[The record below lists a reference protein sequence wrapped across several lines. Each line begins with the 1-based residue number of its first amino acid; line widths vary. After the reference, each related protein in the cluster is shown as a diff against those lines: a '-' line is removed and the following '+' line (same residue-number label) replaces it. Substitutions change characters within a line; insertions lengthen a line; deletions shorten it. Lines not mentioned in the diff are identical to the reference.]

1 MNARSAEL
9 AEMARHADDAAALLK
24 ALANEHRLLV
34 LCALVDGAKSV
45 GELNDR
51 VELSQSALSQHLAV
65 LRAAGIVTTRREGQT
80 IWYALAEG
88 PAAAVME
95 ALHAAYCAPRKS
107 RTRPARA

>member
-1 MNARSAEL
+1 MEARPAGL
-9 AEMARHADDAAALLK
+9 AEMVRHADEAAALLK

-34 LCALVDGAKSV
+34 LCALVDGPKSV
-45 GELNDR
+45 GDLNDR

-65 LRAAGIVTTRREGQT
+65 LRGAGIVTTRREAQT

-95 ALHAAYCAPRKS
+95 ALHAAYCAPRKA
-107 RTRPARA
+107 ARRAARG